1 MDYKSVKQ
9 INKPNIERIYQVLAK
24 LLSED
29 EDYEVKFTITRK
41 EDE

>member
-9 INKPNIERIYQVLAK
+9 INEPNIEKVYQVLAK

-29 EDYEVKFTITRK
+29 EDYEVKFIVSRK
-41 EDE
+41 EDK